1 MATRSPS
8 NKKVTNRNTN
18 VPPPARNY
26 ADNTQAVR
34 RMPGVTN
41 GEQDKLSEQQK
52 IAPLPKVTTPRGQ
65 GPMRGQRGSES
76 LFDSTRFG
84 NEPMTSGLPIG
95 PGQGPA
101 VSQQKAVNDLLY
113 QMYAMT
119 GDFSLLELVDFE

>member
-34 RMPGVTN
+34 RMPGVTY

-52 IAPLPKVTTPRGQ
+52 IAPLPKVTTPRSQ
-65 GPMRGQRGSES
+65 GPMRGQRGSDN
-76 LFDSTRFG
+76 LF
-84 NEPMTSGLPIG
+84 E
-95 PGQGPA
+95 
-101 VSQQKAVNDLLY
+101 
-113 QMYAMT
+113 
-119 GDFSLLELVDFE
+119 

>member
-1 MATRSPS
+1 
-8 NKKVTNRNTN
+8 
-18 VPPPARNY
+18 
-26 ADNTQAVR
+26 
-34 RMPGVTN
+34 
-41 GEQDKLSEQQK
+41 
-52 IAPLPKVTTPRGQ
+52 
-65 GPMRGQRGSES
+65 MRGQRVPDN
-76 LFDSTRFG
+76 LFESTRFG